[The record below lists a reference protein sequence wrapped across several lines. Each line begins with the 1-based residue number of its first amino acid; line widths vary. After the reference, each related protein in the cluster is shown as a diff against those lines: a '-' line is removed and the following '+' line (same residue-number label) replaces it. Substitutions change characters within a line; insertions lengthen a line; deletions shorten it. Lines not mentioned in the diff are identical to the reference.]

1 MVKSIR
7 VSIEGIEDD
16 GARQAATERA
26 REAAI
31 LELYRIGQITSGRA
45 AQDLGMNRVD
55 FLELAG
61 RHHIPTIQTSADEL
75 AAEFASLES

>member
-7 VSIEGIEDD
+7 VSIEGIEDA

-31 LELYRIGQITSGRA
+31 LELYRIGQISSGRA
-45 AQDLGMNRVD
+45 AQDLGMSRVD

-75 AAEFASLES
+75 EAEFASLPS

>member
-7 VSIEGIEDD
+7 VSIEGIEDAA
-16 GARQAATERA
+16 ARQAATERA

-31 LELYRIGQITSGRA
+31 LELYRIGQMSSGRA
-45 AQDLGMNRVD
+45 AQDLGMSRVD

-61 RHHIPTIQTSADEL
+61 RHHIATIQTSADEL
-75 AAEFASLES
+75 EAEFASLPS